1 MRSKM
6 PNTYAYKGLVYPFV
20 VSGFRF
26 TEVACMVHIFIIA
39 DMGSALNSYPQVSN
53 YGYSHILYKYYPEQC
68 SHHTNQEEFVY
79 ILEPYFLRYICYRMT
94 QICSFSYC
102 IIELSTGYLKGLSAI
117 SCISLI
123 SLLRFGIPDLEGL
136 DLVLCLDITKYTTRG
151 QRIPDI
157 SMPIISINVLYQYS
171 YPQVYPHIN
180 LTDIF

>member
-39 DMGSALNSYPQVSN
+39 DMGSALNSYPQVYMS
-53 YGYSHILYKYYPEQC
+53 G
-68 SHHTNQEEFVY
+68 
-79 ILEPYFLRYICYRMT
+79 LRGFY
-94 QICSFSYC
+94 
-102 IIELSTGYLKGLSAI
+102 
-117 SCISLI
+117 
-123 SLLRFGIPDLEGL
+123 D
-136 DLVLCLDITKYTTRG
+136 
-151 QRIPDI
+151 
-157 SMPIISINVLYQYS
+157 S